1 MAVSRLF
8 GASVRRREDPRL
20 ITGQATYCD
29 DIQLAN
35 MAYAVIVRSPYAHAR
50 ITSIDTSAA
59 AAHPGVIAVY
69 TGSDLEGRVG
79 SIPCAWLIPD
89 SDLVVPDHP
98 PLAIDR
104 VRYVGDGVAAII
116 AEDRGAAADAAE
128 LVEVEYEELSAIV
141 DQEKATA
148 EGAPQLH
155 DDVPANT
162 AFRWKMGE
170 WDDEAFENAEVTV
183 SHRFH
188 NQRLIPNSME
198 ARGAVAQWD
207 AGAEEM
213 TIWVTSQNPH
223 IHRVLMSGVL
233 GIPEHKLRIV
243 APEIGGGFGSKI
255 HHYPDE
261 AIVGFAAKELNR
273 PVKWSETRSENYLAT
288 IHGRD
293 HIQDVEIAGTKD
305 GMITGLRA
313 KVWANLGAYLSTAAP
328 GVPTILHGLMYSGA
342 YKIPNI
348 SADVLGVL
356 TNTTPVDAYRG
367 AGRPEATFLVE
378 RMVDLLAAELEMDPV
393 AIRRKNFIGTDEFPY
408 EVATGIIY
416 DSGDYEPALDMAL
429 EMVDYDGFRQEQ
441 AAAREQGRYLGIGL
455 TTYSEICGLGPSEVA
470 GMVGFQGGLWESAT
484 VRVHPTAKVS
494 AFTGGNPHGQG
505 EETTFAQIVADEF
518 GIPIE
523 DVEIVY
529 GDTSKIAMGW
539 GTYGS
544 RTTAVGGTA
553 IALAAR
559 KVTEKARR
567 IAAHLLEADPDDV
580 EFADGKFFVRGA
592 PESAQ
597 TFGDVAL
604 QAYLAWN
611 LPDDIEPA
619 LEENSFYDPSNF
631 TYPFGTHIAVVEVDG
646 DTGQVDLQRY
656 IAVDDCG
663 NVINPMIVDGQVHG
677 GVVQGIAQALYEQAV
692 YDKETGQLLTGSMMD
707 YAVPKAG
714 MVPSIETDRTTTPSP
729 VNAIGVKG
737 VGETGTIAA
746 GSAVIN
752 AVVDALA
759 PFGVRHIDMPAT
771 PEKVWRLIAEGS
783 QSNESDG
790 EGESKG
796 GWRSWLNRL
805 R

>member
-104 VRYVGDGVAAII
+104 VRYVGDGVAVVIG
-116 AEDRGAAADAAE
+116 EDRAAAADAADM
-128 LVEVEYEELSAIV
+128 VEVEYEELPAIV
-141 DQEKATA
+141 DQEKATQD
-148 EGAPQLH
+148 GAPQLH

-162 AFRWKMGE
+162 AFRWVMAGE
-170 WDDEAFENAEVTV
+170 GTDAAFESAEVTV

-213 TIWVTSQNPH
+213 TIWLTTQNPH

-233 GIPEHKLRIV
+233 GVPEHKLRIV

-288 IHGRD
+288 THGRD
-293 HIQDVEIAGTKD
+293 HIQDVEIAATKD

-328 GVPTILHGLMYSGA
+328 GVPTILHALMYSGA

-348 SADVLGVL
+348 SADVLGVV

-393 AIRRKNFIGTDEFPY
+393 AIRRKNFIGADEFPY
-408 EVATGIIY
+408 TVATGITY
-416 DSGDYEPALDMAL
+416 DSGDYDTALDMAL

-470 GMVGFQGGLWESAT
+470 GAVGFQGGLWESAT

-523 DVEIVY
+523 DVEVVY

-553 IALAAR
+553 MALAAR

-567 IAAHLLEADPDDV
+567 IAAHLLEADPEDV

-597 TFGDVAL
+597 KTFGDVAL

-611 LPDDIEPA
+611 LPEGIEPA

-631 TYPFGTHIAVVEVDG
+631 TYPFGTHIAVVEVDA

-692 YDKETGQLLTGSMMD
+692 YDKETGQLLTGSLMD

-729 VNAIGVKG
+729 VNVLGVKG

-771 PEKVWRLIAEGS
+771 PEKVWRLIAEAS
-783 QSNESDG
+783 K
-790 EGESKG
+790 SKG
-796 GWRSWLNRL
+796 GWRSWLRPW